1 MSILLVSLFSWDSFP
16 GLLVLGFGLRSN
28 WRRIGLAAAFG
39 LCDALASTASRHIL
53 AFDANDGTDLQ
64 TARFTIDVLRVDA
77 RQAL

>member
-1 MSILLVSLFSWDSFP
+1 LFSWDSFP

-64 TARFTIDVLRVDA
+64 RHDSRLMFYGLTP